1 VAKWEHQKKWM
12 ICVDNKLWMGGKNNQ
27 GTNLF
32 QMVVDGRT
40 DWRVR
45 RTGTGVMPG
54 SPSGGWKSYSIIL
67 GIQTF

>member
-1 VAKWEHQKKWM
+1 
-12 ICVDNKLWMGGKNNQ
+12 MGCKNNQ

-45 RTGTGVMPG
+45 RTGTGVMLG
-54 SPSGGWKSYSIIL
+54 SSGGGWKSYFKRQTIIL
-67 GIQTF
+67 VIQTF

>member
-1 VAKWEHQKKWM
+1 MGTPKKWM

-45 RTGTGVMPG
+45 RTGKGAMPCSSG
-54 SPSGGWKSYSIIL
+54 GGWKSYLIIL